1 MNASVQQAI
10 AEIRSAFPSHP
21 VEAESD
27 EHEGVF
33 VKVHNLHLGDQYEP
47 SQSWVAFRI
56 TFQYPHADVYPHFC
70 VVGLKRKDG
79 KPLGIEFQSNKEWQ
93 TPTKLTPARSEAA
106 TMISRR
112 SNKLNPATDTA
123 AFKLQKVLDW
133 IRSK

>member
-10 AEIRSAFPSHP
+10 EEIRSAFPGHL

-27 EHEGVF
+27 EHEGAF
-33 VKVHNLHLGDQYEP
+33 VKVHSLHLGDQYDP

-70 VVGLKRKDG
+70 IPGLKRNDG
-79 KPLGIEFQSNKEWQ
+79 KPHGTEFQLNRVWQ
-93 TPTKLTPARSEAA
+93 TPTKLVPARSQAA
-106 TMISRR
+106 TMISRKT
-112 SNKLNPATDTA
+112 NKLNPAIDTA
-123 AFKLQKVLDW
+123 ALKLKKVLDW